1 MRAMRGT
8 ENMDSRP
15 RNDPA
20 RHHGSPAGA
29 GDRPLRVL
37 VAAGPTHEPIDD
49 VRYIGNRSSG
59 RMGTAIAGAFL
70 DAGCTVTLAR
80 GPGVATVDGCTDRR
94 FGTAAELL
102 ALLNAEWPG
111 HDLLVMAA
119 AVADYRPARRVDGK
133 LRREDGPLTLQ
144 LEPTQDILS
153 GLAGTRSDHQY
164 VVGFALERPEE
175 LAASAAAK
183 LARKRADAIVANP
196 LETMDSADVDGR
208 VLFADGRTRAP
219 SGGRIPKAA
228 FAAWLAALI
237 LPLAEARVRA
247 TA

>member
-1 MRAMRGT
+1 MRET

-15 RNDPA
+15 RNDPT

-59 RMGTAIAGAFL
+59 RMGTSICRAFL
-70 DAGCTVTLAR
+70 DAGCQVTLAR
-80 GPGVATVDGCTDRR
+80 GPGVASVDGCTDRR

-102 ALLNAEWPG
+102 ELLKKEWPA
-111 HDLLVMAA
+111 HQLLVMAA

-133 LRREDGPLTLQ
+133 LRREDGPLTLA
-144 LEPTQDILS
+144 LEPTEDILS
-153 GLAGTRSDHQY
+153 GLAGARHDRQY

-175 LAASAAAK
+175 LAGSAAAK

-208 VLFADGRTRAP
+208 ILFADGRTMSP
-219 SGGRIPKAA
+219 TGGRMAKPA
-228 FAAWLAALI
+228 FAAWLAAVI
-237 LPLAEARVRA
+237 LPLAKARA
-247 TA
+247 AGPA

>member
-1 MRAMRGT
+1 
-8 ENMDSRP
+8 MDSRP

-133 LRREDGPLTLQ
+133 LRREDGPLSLQ

-208 VLFADGRTRAP
+208 VLFADGRTTAP

>member
-1 MRAMRGT
+1 
-8 ENMDSRP
+8 
-15 RNDPA
+15 
-20 RHHGSPAGA
+20 
-29 GDRPLRVL
+29 
-37 VAAGPTHEPIDD
+37 
-49 VRYIGNRSSG
+49 
-59 RMGTAIAGAFL
+59 
-70 DAGCTVTLAR
+70 
-80 GPGVATVDGCTDRR
+80 
-94 FGTAAELL
+94 
-102 ALLNAEWPG
+102 
-111 HDLLVMAA
+111 
-119 AVADYRPARRVDGK
+119 VDGK

-208 VLFADGRTRAP
+208 VLFADGRTTAP

>member
-1 MRAMRGT
+1 
-8 ENMDSRP
+8 MDSRP

-29 GDRPLRVL
+29 GDHPLRVL

-183 LARKRADAIVANP
+183 LARKRADALVANP
-196 LETMDSADVDGR
+196 LETLDSADVDGR
-208 VLFADGRTRAP
+208 VLFADGRTTAP

>member
-1 MRAMRGT
+1 
-8 ENMDSRP
+8 
-15 RNDPA
+15 
-20 RHHGSPAGA
+20 
-29 GDRPLRVL
+29 VL

-208 VLFADGRTRAP
+208 VLFADGRTTAP

>member
-133 LRREDGPLTLQ
+133 LRREDGPLSLQ

-208 VLFADGRTRAP
+208 VLFADGRTTAP

>member
-208 VLFADGRTRAP
+208 VLFADGRTTAP

>member
-59 RMGTAIAGAFL
+59 RMGTAIAAAFL
-70 DAGCTVTLAR
+70 GAGCTVTLAR

-153 GLAGTRSDHQY
+153 ALAGTRSDHQY

-208 VLFADGRTRAP
+208 VLFADGRTMAP

-228 FAAWLAALI
+228 FAAWLTALI
-237 LPLAEARVRA
+237 LPLAQARVRA
-247 TA
+247 PA

>member
-208 VLFADGRTRAP
+208 VLFADGRTTAP

-247 TA
+247 PA

>member
-1 MRAMRGT
+1 
-8 ENMDSRP
+8 
-15 RNDPA
+15 
-20 RHHGSPAGA
+20 
-29 GDRPLRVL
+29 VL

-59 RMGTAIAGAFL
+59 RMGTSICRAFL
-70 DAGCTVTLAR
+70 DAGCQVTLAR
-80 GPGVATVDGCTDRR
+80 GPGVASVDGCADRR

-102 ALLNAEWPG
+102 ELLKQEWPD
-111 HDLLVMAA
+111 HQLLVMAA

-133 LRREDGPLTLQ
+133 LRREDGPLTLA
-144 LEPTQDILS
+144 LEPTEDILS
-153 GLAGTRSDHQY
+153 GLAGARHDRQY

-208 VLFADGRTRAP
+208 ILFADGRTMSP
-219 SGGRIPKAA
+219 PGGRMAKPA
-228 FAAWLAALI
+228 FAAWLAAVI
-237 LPLAEARVRA
+237 LPLAKARA
-247 TA
+247 AGPA

>member
-1 MRAMRGT
+1 MRET

-133 LRREDGPLTLQ
+133 LRREDGPLSLQ

-208 VLFADGRTRAP
+208 VLFADGRTTAP

>member
-1 MRAMRGT
+1 
-8 ENMDSRP
+8 MDSRP
-15 RNDPA
+15 RNDPT

-80 GPGVATVDGCTDRR
+80 GPGVAAVDGCTDRR

-208 VLFADGRTRAP
+208 VLFADGRTTAP

>member
-1 MRAMRGT
+1 MRAMRET

-133 LRREDGPLTLQ
+133 LRREDGPLSLQ

-208 VLFADGRTRAP
+208 VLFADGRTTAP

>member
-1 MRAMRGT
+1 
-8 ENMDSRP
+8 
-15 RNDPA
+15 
-20 RHHGSPAGA
+20 
-29 GDRPLRVL
+29 LRVL

-59 RMGTAIAGAFL
+59 RMGTSICRAFL
-70 DAGCTVTLAR
+70 DAGCQVTLAR
-80 GPGVATVDGCTDRR
+80 GPGVASVDGCTDRR

-102 ALLNAEWPG
+102 ELLKKEWPA
-111 HDLLVMAA
+111 HQLLVMAA

-133 LRREDGPLTLQ
+133 LRREDGPLTLE
-144 LEPTQDILS
+144 LEPTEDILS
-153 GLAGTRSDHQY
+153 GLAGARADRQY

-208 VLFADGRTRAP
+208 ILFADGRTMSP
-219 SGGRIPKAA
+219 PGGCMAKPA
-228 FAAWLAALI
+228 FAAWLAAVI
-237 LPLAEARVRA
+237 LPLAKARA
-247 TA
+247 AGPA

>member
-1 MRAMRGT
+1 MRGT

-15 RNDPA
+15 PNHPA
-20 RHHGSPAGA
+20 RHHGSPSG
-29 GDRPLRVL
+29 GSDRPLRVL

-49 VRYIGNRSSG
+49 VRFIGNRSSG
-59 RMGTAIAGAFL
+59 RMGTAIGAAFR
-70 DAGCTVTLAR
+70 DAGCHVTMAR
-80 GPGVATVDGCTDRR
+80 GPGLAALDGCTDRR

-102 ALLNAEWPG
+102 ALLRAERPG

-144 LEPTQDILS
+144 LEPTEDILS
-153 GLAGTRSDHQY
+153 GLAGSRGDRQY

-183 LARKRADAIVANP
+183 LVRKRADAIVANP

-208 VLFADGRTRAP
+208 ILLADGRTMAP
-219 SGGRIPKAA
+219 PGGRMPKTA
-228 FAAWLAALI
+228 FAAWLAAVI
-237 LPLAEARVRA
+237 MPLARARVA
-247 TA
+247 GPA

>member
-1 MRAMRGT
+1 
-8 ENMDSRP
+8 MDSRP

-80 GPGVATVDGCTDRR
+80 GPGVAAVDGCTDRR

-208 VLFADGRTRAP
+208 VLFADGRTTAP

>member
-1 MRAMRGT
+1 
-8 ENMDSRP
+8 MDSRP

-208 VLFADGRTRAP
+208 VLFADGRTTAP

>member
-1 MRAMRGT
+1 
-8 ENMDSRP
+8 
-15 RNDPA
+15 
-20 RHHGSPAGA
+20 
-29 GDRPLRVL
+29 LRVL

-59 RMGTAIAGAFL
+59 RMGTSICRAFL
-70 DAGCTVTLAR
+70 DAECQVTLAR
-80 GPGVATVDGCTDRR
+80 GPGVASVDGCTDRR

-102 ALLNAEWPG
+102 ELLKKEWPA
-111 HDLLVMAA
+111 HQLLVMAA

-133 LRREDGPLTLQ
+133 LRREDGPLTLE
-144 LEPTQDILS
+144 LEPTEDILS
-153 GLAGTRSDHQY
+153 GLAGARADRQY

-208 VLFADGRTRAP
+208 ILFADGRTMSP
-219 SGGRIPKAA
+219 PGGCMAKPA
-228 FAAWLAALI
+228 FAAWLAAVI
-237 LPLAEARVRA
+237 LPLAKARA
-247 TA
+247 AGPA